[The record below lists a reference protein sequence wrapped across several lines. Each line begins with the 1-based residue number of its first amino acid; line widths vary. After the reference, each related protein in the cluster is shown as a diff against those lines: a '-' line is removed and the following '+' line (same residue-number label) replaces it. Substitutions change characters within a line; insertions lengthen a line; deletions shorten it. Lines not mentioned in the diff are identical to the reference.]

1 LTDLFK
7 MGAASSQMLDFRAR
21 ADGAT
26 GTDARVIY
34 ARLHQYGTGGGEAVR
49 AYAFANN
56 AAAATTGTLNGIH
69 ASMSVATSSA
79 ISGAG
84 NAVRATLEAA
94 AASRTLGGTCAALQL
109 DSNIGANNTVPATW
123 AFIRVTK
130 SGAVDMPLFMDI
142 ADDQVLASAASG
154 AAASALA
161 VKMPDGSTK
170 YINLLAAS

>member
-1 LTDLFK
+1 
-7 MGAASSQMLDFRAR
+7 MGATSAQMLDFRAR
-21 ADGAT
+21 SDGAT
-26 GTDARVIY
+26 GTDARIIY
-34 ARLHQYGTGGGEAVR
+34 ARLHQFGTGGGEAVR

-56 AAAATTGTLNGIH
+56 AAAATGGTLNGIH

-79 ISGAG
+79 INGAG

-123 AFIRVTK
+123 SFIRVTK

-142 ADDQVLASAASG
+142 ADDQILAAAASG